1 MALLKLK
8 VHAGASASRLLRKAP
23 DAYEI
28 WVRAEAQDGAANAEA
43 LARLG
48 RELGIE
54 PKRLF
59 ILRGA
64 RAPNKL
70 IKVMGK

>member
-1 MALLKLK
+1 MLIKLK
-8 VHAGASASRLLRKAP
+8 VHAEAASPRVLKKTADS
-23 DAYEI
+23 YEL
-28 WVRAEAQDGAANAEA
+28 WVRAKARDGAANAEA

-48 RELGIE
+48 RELGLE

-70 IKVMGK
+70 IKVLGK